1 MIPKMRIYLTSHSLN
16 TYFSVLNTER
26 NLFLPDFSR
35 RHMTISPDH
44 DISGFGFMELN
55 GSRIDFGFLKVNN
68 ALIALTECNIGHSV
82 LWF

>member
-1 MIPKMRIYLTSHSLN
+1 
-16 TYFSVLNTER
+16 
-26 NLFLPDFSR
+26 
-35 RHMTISPDH
+35 MTISPDH